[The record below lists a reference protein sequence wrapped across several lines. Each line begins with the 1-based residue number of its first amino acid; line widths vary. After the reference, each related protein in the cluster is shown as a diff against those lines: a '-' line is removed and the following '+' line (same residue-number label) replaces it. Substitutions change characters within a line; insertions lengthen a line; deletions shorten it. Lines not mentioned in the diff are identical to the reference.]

1 MKKRVTDMFQKVMV
15 QITKQKKEKSI
26 INRIIV
32 DVFQLN
38 KKLKQNQ
45 PHRNT
50 LTDTQKQQQTHRK
63 RHEETLAKEKRKRH
77 GNIYCKERE
86 QQCGK
91 RQQQQQQQQATFC
104 KQANKKNNQVF
115 RTFRKVSPLDRLFP
129 YFDFPFLVYYFFRF
143 FFSKLI

>member
-1 MKKRVTDMFQKVMV
+1 MFQKVMV

-38 KKLKQNQ
+38 KKLKTKST
-45 PHRNT
+45 T

-77 GNIYCKERE
+77 ENIYCKERE
-86 QQCGK
+86 KQCGK

-104 KQANKKNNQVF
+104 KQANKKTIRYFAPSARCRLQIDRS
-115 RTFRKVSPLDRLFP
+115 RTLIFHFQCTT
-129 YFDFPFLVYYFFRF
+129 FFG
-143 FFSKLI
+143 FSSLN

>member
-1 MKKRVTDMFQKVMV
+1 MFQKVMV

-45 PHRNT
+45 PHSQTNT
-50 LTDTQKQQQTHRK
+50 HTQQQKHRK
-63 RHEETLAKEKRKRH
+63 RHEETLAKNDMKIFIVK
-77 GNIYCKERE
+77 KESSSVE
-86 QQCGK
+86 NNNSNN
-91 RQQQQQQQQATFC
+91 
-104 KQANKKNNQVF
+104 NKLLFVNKTKNNQVF
-115 RTFRKVSPLDRLFP
+115 RTFRKVLPLDRLFP

>member
-1 MKKRVTDMFQKVMV
+1 MFQKVMV

-45 PHRNT
+45 PHSQTNT
-50 LTDTQKQQQTHRK
+50 HTQQQKHRK
-63 RHEETLAKEKRKRH
+63 RHEETLAKNDMKIFIVK
-77 GNIYCKERE
+77 KESSSVE
-86 QQCGK
+86 NNNSIN
-91 RQQQQQQQQATFC
+91 
-104 KQANKKNNQVF
+104 NKLLFVNKTKNNQVF
-115 RTFRKVSPLDRLFP
+115 RTFRKVLPLDRLFP

>member
-1 MKKRVTDMFQKVMV
+1 MKKKVTDMFQKVMV

-45 PHRNT
+45 PHSQTNTRNNKN
-50 LTDTQKQQQTHRK
+50 TQKETRRNPSKK
-63 RHEETLAKEKRKRH
+63 RHE
-77 GNIYCKERE
+77 NIYCKERE

-91 RQQQQQQQQATFC
+91 QQQQQQQATFC
-104 KQANKKNNQVF
+104 KQNKKQLGISHLPQGVAS
-115 RTFRKVSPLDRLFP
+115 RQIVPVL
-129 YFDFPFLVYYFFRF
+129 Y
-143 FFSKLI
+143 

>member
-1 MKKRVTDMFQKVMV
+1 MFQKVMV

-45 PHRNT
+45 PHTHTHRYAT
-50 LTDTQKQQQTHRK
+50 TTKTQK
-63 RHEETLAKEKRKRH
+63 ETRRNPSKKNDMKIFIVKKESSSVE
-77 GNIYCKERE
+77 NNSNNN
-86 QQCGK
+86 
-91 RQQQQQQQQATFC
+91 
-104 KQANKKNNQVF
+104 NKLLFVNKTKNNQVF
-115 RTFRKVSPLDRLFP
+115 RTFRKVLPLDRLFP